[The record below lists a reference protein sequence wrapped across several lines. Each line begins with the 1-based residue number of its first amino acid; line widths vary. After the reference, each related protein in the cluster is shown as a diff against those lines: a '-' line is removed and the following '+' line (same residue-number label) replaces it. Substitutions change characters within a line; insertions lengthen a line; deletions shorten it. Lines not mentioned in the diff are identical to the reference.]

1 MVLWCSS
8 DRRGF
13 SGPCATRKR
22 RPSVKNLAFDLLRAA
37 CLRPSPLLQDIS
49 AATLILRG
57 EKDTIATEEHQA
69 QMKDAIDGAELIS
82 VPGHGHNIHWEAP
95 EKVAHLILTFLERP

>member
-1 MVLWCSS
+1 MRESAALPARIWHSIYYEQ
-8 DRRGF
+8 
-13 SGPCATRKR
+13 
-22 RPSVKNLAFDLLRAA
+22 LAYD
-37 CLRPSPLLQDIS
+37 PSPLFQDIS

-57 EKDTIATEEHQA
+57 EKDTIATEAHQA

-95 EKVAHLILTFLERP
+95 AKVAHLITFLEGP